1 MAKTKPFD
9 YTKAVMQTKKDLMR
23 GTANDDLAE
32 KDYDSFRNNRALS
45 YYSDTI
51 YFANEMNRL
60 SHIDNLLQFDFLL
73 NIVRPRNRKFVKW
86 AKKDNDS
93 DLLTV
98 KEYFNYNDSKARQAL
113 SILSPQQIATI
124 RTTLT
129 KGGRDD
135 RKHD

>member
-1 MAKTKPFD
+1 MAKTNPFD
-9 YTKAVMQTKKDLMR
+9 YTTAVTQTKKDLMR

-32 KDYDSFRNNRALS
+32 KDYNPFLTNRALS
-45 YYSDTI
+45 YHSDTI
-51 YFANEMNRL
+51 HFANEMNRL

-73 NIVRPRNRKFVKW
+73 NIVRPRKRFAKW

>member
-1 MAKTKPFD
+1 MAKSNPFD
-9 YTKAVMQTKKDLMR
+9 YTNSITQSKKDLMR

-32 KDYDSFRNNRALS
+32 KDYNAFLNNRALS
-45 YYSDTI
+45 YHSDTI

-124 RTTLT
+124 RTILT

>member
-1 MAKTKPFD
+1 MAKSNPFD
-9 YTKAVMQTKKDLMR
+9 YTNSITQSKKDLMR

-32 KDYDSFRNNRALS
+32 KDYNAFLNNRALS
-45 YYSDTI
+45 YHSDTVH
-51 YFANEMNRL
+51 FANEMNRL

-73 NIVRPRNRKFVKW
+73 NIVRPRKRVAKW

-93 DLLTV
+93 DLLIV

-113 SILSPQQIATI
+113 SILSPQQVAII

>member
-1 MAKTKPFD
+1 MAKTNPFD

-124 RTTLT
+124 RTILT

>member
-1 MAKTKPFD
+1 MAKSNPFD
-9 YTKAVMQTKKDLMR
+9 YTNAITQTKKDLMR

-32 KDYDSFRNNRALS
+32 KDYNPFLTNRALS
-45 YYSDTI
+45 YHSDTI
-51 YFANEMNRL
+51 HFANEMNRL
-60 SHIDNLLQFDFLL
+60 SDSDNLLQFDFLL
-73 NIVRPRNRKFVKW
+73 NIVRPRKRFAKW

-93 DLLTV
+93 DLLIV

-113 SILSPQQIATI
+113 SILSPQQVAII

>member
-1 MAKTKPFD
+1 MAKSNPFD
-9 YTKAVMQTKKDLMR
+9 YTNSITQSKKDLMR

-32 KDYDSFRNNRALS
+32 KDYNAFLNNRALS
-45 YYSDTI
+45 YHSDTI

-73 NIVRPRNRKFVKW
+73 NIVRPRKRVAKW

-93 DLLTV
+93 DLLIV

-113 SILSPQQIATI
+113 SILSPQQVAII

>member
-9 YTKAVMQTKKDLMR
+9 YTTAVTETKKDLMR

-32 KDYDSFRNNRALS
+32 KDYDAFLNNRALS
-45 YYSDTI
+45 YHSDTI

-73 NIVRPRNRKFVKW
+73 NIVRPRKRFAKW

-93 DLLTV
+93 DLLIV

-113 SILSPQQIATI
+113 SILSPQQVAII

-129 KGGRDD
+129 RGGRDD

>member
-1 MAKTKPFD
+1 MAKSNPFN
-9 YTKAVMQTKKDLMR
+9 YTNSITQSKKDLMR

-32 KDYDSFRNNRALS
+32 KDYNAFLNNRALS
-45 YYSDTI
+45 YHSDTVH
-51 YFANEMNRL
+51 FANEMNRL

-73 NIVRPRNRKFVKW
+73 NIVRPRKRVAKW

-93 DLLTV
+93 DLLIV

-113 SILSPQQIATI
+113 SILSPQQIAII

>member
-1 MAKTKPFD
+1 MAKTNPFD
-9 YTKAVMQTKKDLMR
+9 YTTAVTQTKKDLMR

-32 KDYDSFRNNRALS
+32 KDYDAFKNNRALS
-45 YYSDTI
+45 YHSDTI

-124 RTTLT
+124 RTILT